1 MQNNTVKAFRQRLIR
16 AGFKVKYIYHYR
28 GDLYDICVIDS
39 DYNIIKRKL
48 SLIEMD
54 CIPRVVWF
62 D

>member
-1 MQNNTVKAFRQRLIR
+1 MQVNEVKAFRQRLIR
-16 AGFKVKYIYHYR
+16 AGFKVKYICHYR

-39 DYNIIKRKL
+39 NHKIITKRL
-48 SLIEMD
+48 SVLQML